1 MRLCVACLLTDPA
14 ERSSQERAAAQA
26 SAAHHLRDKPLG
38 GESVLA
44 VLAVLQ
50 IPSGRLARLA
60 RLASPLKVHLQH
72 PDGRRGG
79 QRVRVSA

>member
-60 RLASPLKVHLQH
+60 SPLKVHLQH